1 MKRANAK
8 ARALLGKLERLAH
21 PANGGTPDEI
31 AAARRKVQRLRN
43 RFDFSEPDPDE
54 LEQLDIF
61 AGIHSRRPARRTVHV
76 HTFEPADFDIA
87 NSVKWA
93 IEQAIGIACT
103 FRGDELSAAC
113 TTG

>member
-8 ARALLGKLERLAH
+8 ARALLGKLERLAD

-43 RFDFSEPDPDE
+43 RFDFSEPDTDE

-61 AGIHSRRPARRTVHV
+61 AGIHSQRPARRTVHV

-93 IEQAIGIACT
+93 IEQATGIACT